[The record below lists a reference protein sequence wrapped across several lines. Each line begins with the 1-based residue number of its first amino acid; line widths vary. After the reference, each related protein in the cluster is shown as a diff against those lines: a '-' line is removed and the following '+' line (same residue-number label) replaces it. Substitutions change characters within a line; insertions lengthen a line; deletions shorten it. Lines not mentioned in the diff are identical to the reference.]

1 MDLPDD
7 SQWDETICD
16 LPVCPHPQ
24 CWAAVRRIEKGHPRI
39 LSSPC
44 KTTLGAEDKL
54 PVLTVVNISDSCFQ
68 AKKPAL
74 RQSPEFTFTK
84 AHSLLSR
91 SSKLA
96 YKFQGRPHKDSPD
109 KGLITYTKRSPK
121 ESHKKLSVLNLNE
134 IQLPCSEDVR
144 HMVVIWIPE
153 EPEKNVWLL
162 PHGEKNI
169 PCAEMKIQLDKM
181 KKSLPLEKNRHD
193 SAISSK
199 MFLTVHRLT
208 LQETK
213 EKAKNDLRIQN
224 TPYEHSVAVAYNPLC
239 GHSTLSGQESG
250 TQQHQQQMNTEG
262 VTLKQ
267 VSIERSR
274 KGHFDKSLDFSP
286 DMKNGPPLQ
295 GCSASVETVLEAS
308 IADQEKILGDLSE
321 RVTKISWKPE
331 LKLLRILQAT
341 DIEEEEN
348 QSSRAESENSSDTD

>member
-1 MDLPDD
+1 
-7 SQWDETICD
+7 
-16 LPVCPHPQ
+16 
-24 CWAAVRRIEKGHPRI
+24 
-39 LSSPC
+39 
-44 KTTLGAEDKL
+44 
-54 PVLTVVNISDSCFQ
+54 
-68 AKKPAL
+68 
-74 RQSPEFTFTK
+74 
-84 AHSLLSR
+84 
-91 SSKLA
+91 
-96 YKFQGRPHKDSPD
+96 
-109 KGLITYTKRSPK
+109 
-121 ESHKKLSVLNLNE
+121 
-134 IQLPCSEDVR
+134 
-144 HMVVIWIPE
+144 MVVIWIPE
-153 EPEKNVWLL
+153 EPEKNVCLPKKTSPFLSQYGKKKRKELAEKMKSSLGPPERQFTDTELRTSKVVVPPSSPVVHASEQLSSEIPVRAQDNALPQDLLKELL

-181 KKSLPLEKNRHD
+181 KKRLPLEKNRHD
-193 SAISSK
+193 SAISSN

-224 TPYEHSVAVAYNPLC
+224 TPYEHSAAVAYNPLC
-239 GHSTLSGQESG
+239 GGHSTLSGQESD

-286 DMKNGPPLQ
+286 DMKSSKMSKTDLP
-295 GCSASVETVLEAS
+295 CKDVSASVETVLEAS
-308 IADQEKILGDLSE
+308 TADQEKILGDLSE

-348 QSSRAESENSSDTD
+348 QSSSAESEDSSDTD